1 MNVTLIT
8 PDDLQKL
15 SDEIIKRLSTLEDK
29 IDSASI
35 QAKYADLKT
44 ITKLLGYTS
53 TQRMRAFI
61 ETAIEEGH
69 NIRMIKPKI
78 NRYDNSARVH
88 YHIQDVE
95 KAFLYSLRAGPSMIL
110 A

>member
-1 MNVTLIT
+1 MEISLIT
-8 PDDLQKL
+8 LDDLQKL
-15 SDEIIKRLSTLEDK
+15 SADISKQLARLEDK

-69 NIRMIKPKI
+69 TIRMIKPKI
-78 NRYDNSARVH
+78 NRYDNTARIH
-88 YHIQDVE
+88 YNIQDVE
-95 KAFLYSLRAGPSMIL
+95 NAFLYSQKVS
-110 A
+110 

>member
-95 KAFLYSLRAGPSMIL
+95 KAFLYSLRAGPSIIL